1 MSSTFSPRKVHL
13 VGSRIRELRKRR
25 RLTQTELS
33 EKIGV
38 AQSDLSRMEQGEYK
52 VGLDTLFK
60 ILQVFDLKMSEFF
73 GETEEPSAEEERQL
87 LAAFQALPEGSRREV
102 LDFARFKHY
111 TRAIFSG
118 LPTVVFATVVR
129 DVVISRPDLSGLYH
143 VGAKPIAKFDLLKLI
158 ANVYGKSIDIVP
170 EDKLVLDRSLDATRF
185 QAATGYVAP
194 EWPELIRLMHAYK

>member
-1 MSSTFSPRKVHL
+1 MSSTFLPRKVHL

-87 LAAFQALPEGSRREV
+87 VAAYQALSEEARREV
-102 LDFARFKHY
+102 LDFARFKQ
-111 TRAIFSG
+111 T
-118 LPTVVFATVVR
+118 
-129 DVVISRPDLSGLYH
+129 
-143 VGAKPIAKFDLLKLI
+143 
-158 ANVYGKSIDIVP
+158 
-170 EDKLVLDRSLDATRF
+170 
-185 QAATGYVAP
+185 QAAPAP
-194 EWPELIRLMHAYK
+194 ADEEKL